1 MSLNIRK
8 AKTINNLFTK
18 LSKTKNLIQGH
29 IYQSNLKKSHK
40 DLTKKESVLDYLKS
54 FLTQRKPFLLKENN
68 ILIKDRNNK
77 NYLSTLP
84 TQREIISPA
93 NLKSKGIFDLNTKI
107 KHRNSFKINQI
118 NSMRYKNSS
127 KIFFKNINYKNY
139 SNKIRGFSPRNKYKL
154 IKIYQSL
161 HMFTPSSTKQPNL
174 EKDFKNFENNGKND
188 DIINKEINIDS
199 NNDKLKKN
207 KTDKNMINII
217 KENKKENEIIFYKVQ
232 KVNSFQLVNKN
243 RNNDIIINNNK
254 YKLKEKYDSEENK
267 LKERIVNDDTPK
279 TYLEYLKIQK
289 IKNVLKNNEPK
300 TIYKQ
305 EKNNNDITFN
315 VNNSKKEKNSK
326 NKKIVE
332 EKNNKSEYYIKNEES
347 DINNKYNKINIMG
360 NCLNKLF
367 FDYSDGNYPNTTNY
381 NYLKGDSQDKNI
393 IINKEIIIN
402 QKMDNNIKRSKQS
415 MPIQLKN
422 ELISSDFEKE
432 EKIIAQNSPK
442 KKEKINKSNRMLVP
456 NQINR
461 NNFIENKENIN
472 TENIKKPR
480 NQVLY
485 MDNEMQN
492 NKINRSTIKN
502 ESNNKKND
510 EIIPDKNKSYLKEM
524 NNINLNLDYL
534 LENKNFVNIQ
544 LLSNIHKAKKNNPKK
559 IIPPNNNF
567 YKNSKVTKSPQSN
580 LDFLLDRVPRH
591 EKIFDDKNYIRS
603 HSVKNS
609 TINNE
614 ILRRNKIV
622 EYISKNSSIMP
633 PNDYNVSTHLISYY

>member
-18 LSKTKNLIQGH
+18 LSKTTNMIQGH
-29 IYQSNLKKSHK
+29 GYQSNLKNSHK
-40 DLTKKESVLDYLKS
+40 HLTKKENILDYLKS
-54 FLTQRKPFLLKENN
+54 FLTQRKPFLIKENN
-68 ILIKDRNNK
+68 FLIKERNRN

-84 TQREIISPA
+84 TQRDIVSPA
-93 NLKSKGIFDLNTKI
+93 NLKSRGIFDLNTKI
-107 KHRNSFKINQI
+107 KYRNSFKINQI
-118 NSMRYKNSS
+118 NSVRYKNSS
-127 KIFFKNINYKNY
+127 KIFYKNINYKNY
-139 SNKIRGFSPRNKYKL
+139 SNKIKGFSPSNKYKL
-154 IKIYQSL
+154 IKLYRSL
-161 HMFTPSSTKQPNL
+161 HMLTPCLTKQPNL
-174 EKDFKNFENNGKND
+174 EKDFKNFEQKRKKD
-188 DIINKEINIDS
+188 EIINKEINIDS
-199 NNDKLKKN
+199 HNDKLKKN
-207 KTDKNMINII
+207 KADKNIINN
-217 KENKKENEIIFYKVQ
+217 EYKKENEINFYKVQ
-232 KVNSFQLVNKN
+232 NVNSFQLVNRNRN
-243 RNNDIIINNNK
+243 RNNDVIINNK
-254 YKLKEKYDSEENK
+254 YKMKEKNDLEENSLKEKIING
-267 LKERIVNDDTPK
+267 DTPK

-300 TIYKQ
+300 AIYVQ
-305 EKNNNDITFN
+305 EKNDNDITFN
-315 VNNSKKEKNSK
+315 LNNGKKEKNSK
-326 NKKIVE
+326 NKRIVE
-332 EKNNKSEYYIKNEES
+332 ENNNKSEYYIKNEEL
-347 DINNKYNKINIMG
+347 DINSKYNKINIMG

-367 FDYSDGNYPNTTNY
+367 FDYSDGNYPNTSNY
-381 NYLKGDSQDKNI
+381 NYLKGDNQDKNI

-402 QKMDNNIKRSKQS
+402 KKMENIKKNEQY

-432 EKIIAQNSPK
+432 EKNIAHNSPK
-442 KKEKINKSNRMLVP
+442 KKEKVNKNNKVLVP

-524 NNINLNLDYL
+524 NNINLNLNYL

>member
-8 AKTINNLFTK
+8 AKTINNLFSKFSKTNNIIQIHGYQTNLK
-18 LSKTKNLIQGH
+18 NSNKDLSK
-29 IYQSNLKKSHK
+29 
-40 DLTKKESVLDYLKS
+40 KENILNYLKS
-54 FLTQRKPFLLKENN
+54 FLSQRKPFLIKDNN
-68 ILIKDRNNK
+68 FLIKERNNK

-93 NLKSKGIFDLNTKI
+93 NFKSRGLFDLNTKI
-107 KHRNSFKINQI
+107 KNRNSFKINQI
-118 NSMRYKNSS
+118 NSVRYKNSS
-127 KIFFKNINYKNY
+127 KIFYKNINYKNY
-139 SNKIRGFSPRNKYKL
+139 SSKIKGFSPNNKYKL
-154 IKIYQSL
+154 IKLYQSL
-161 HMFTPSSTKQPNL
+161 HMFTPCIAKQPNF
-174 EKDFKNFENNGKND
+174 ENDFKNFDHNEKKD

-199 NNDKLKKN
+199 NNDKIKKN
-207 KTDKNMINII
+207 KTDKNIIN
-217 KENKKENEIIFYKVQ
+217 KENKKENEINFYKVQ
-232 KVNSFQLVNKN
+232 NVNSFQLVNRN
-243 RNNDIIINNNK
+243 RNKDVIINNK
-254 YKLKEKYDSEENK
+254 YKMIEKNDVEENSLKEKT
-267 LKERIVNDDTPK
+267 VNGDTPK

-289 IKNVLKNNEPK
+289 IKNVLKNNKPR
-300 TIYKQ
+300 TIHMQ
-305 EKNNNDITFN
+305 EKNNENFTFDI
-315 VNNSKKEKNSK
+315 NSGKKEKNSK
-326 NKKIVE
+326 NKKTVE
-332 EKNNKSEYYIKNEES
+332 EKNNKSEYYIKNEDS
-347 DINNKYNKINIMG
+347 DLYNKYNKMNIMG

-402 QKMDNNIKRSKQS
+402 KKMENNVKRNEKF

-432 EKIIAQNSPK
+432 EKRNVQNSPK
-442 KKEKINKSNRMLVP
+442 KKEKINKILSH

-461 NNFIENKENIN
+461 NDFIENKENIN
-472 TENIKKPR
+472 TENMKRPR

-502 ESNNKKND
+502 ESNININN
-510 EIIPDKNKSYLKEM
+510 EIIPDKNNSYLKEV
-524 NNINLNLDYL
+524 NNINLNLNYL

-544 LLSNIHKAKKNNPKK
+544 LLSNIHKTKKNNPKK
-559 IIPPNNNF
+559 IVTPNNNF
-567 YKNSKVTKSPQSN
+567 YKNSKVLKNPQSN
-580 LDFLLDRVPRH
+580 LDFLLERN
-591 EKIFDDKNYIRS
+591 EKIIDDKNHIHS
-603 HSVKNS
+603 HSVKSS